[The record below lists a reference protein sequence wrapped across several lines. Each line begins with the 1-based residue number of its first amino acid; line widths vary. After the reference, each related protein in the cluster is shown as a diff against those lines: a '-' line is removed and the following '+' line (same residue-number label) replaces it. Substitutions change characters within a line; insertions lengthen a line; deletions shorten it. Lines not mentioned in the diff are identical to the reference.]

1 MGTKLER
8 RKHKRYSIKDGSYA
22 TISPESKKLGQ
33 IVDISMGGLAFKYID
48 AKPETQKGINIHETL
63 FLSSMG
69 YYVGDIDFKTIADH
83 EVSDHEIPTTSANI
97 MKIRMRH
104 VQFTDLKLKQLFDLD
119 YYIEKNATNPAQFAS
134 IQ

>member
-48 AKPETQKGINIHETL
+48 IKPDIRKGINIQETL

-69 YYVGDIDFKTIADH
+69 YYVGDIDFKTIADY
-83 EVSDHEIPTTSANI
+83 EASDYEIPNTSSNT

-104 VQFTDLKLKQLFDLD
+104 VQFKDLQLKQLFDLD
-119 YYIEKNATNPAQFAS
+119 YYIEKNATKATRTAPLH
-134 IQ
+134 